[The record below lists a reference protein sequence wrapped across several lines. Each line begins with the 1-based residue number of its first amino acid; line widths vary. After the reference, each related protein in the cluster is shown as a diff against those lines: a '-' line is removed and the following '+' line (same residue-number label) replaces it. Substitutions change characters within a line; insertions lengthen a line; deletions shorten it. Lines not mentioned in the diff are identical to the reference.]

1 MFPRQHFLSPANLF
15 GRKVFTMS
23 PRQTTSDWRE
33 LYWEA
38 LRGLHPVRIEE
49 AQKAIQSRTVELCH
63 DGSPTCEEGK
73 ELDSAIY
80 FLNLFAVIARSET
93 EGSEVEFSN
102 DRFSTG
108 QFSNDQFSNDQY
120 DA

>member
-1 MFPRQHFLSPANLF
+1 
-15 GRKVFTMS
+15 
-23 PRQTTSDWRE
+23 
-33 LYWEA
+33 
-38 LRGLHPVRIEE
+38 LHPVRIEE

-80 FLNLFAVIARSET
+80 FLNLFAVIGIYEPEDSET
-93 EGSEVEFSN
+93 VEFSD
-102 DRFSTG
+102 DRFSTDP
-108 QFSNDQFSNDQY
+108 FFNDPY